1 MLAMLRQIEWGVR
14 NGPITKNEVLPV
26 TTFLFENFASVQDLL
41 IMSLFGVPIT
51 QMSHIH
57 TFRKRWS
64 FI

>member
-1 MLAMLRQIEWGVR
+1 MSAMLRQIEWGVR

-41 IMSLFGVPIT
+41 IMSLFDVPIT

>member
-1 MLAMLRQIEWGVR
+1 MSAMVRQIEWGVR

-41 IMSLFGVPIT
+41 IMSLFDVPIT
-51 QMSHIH
+51 QMSHIY

-64 FI
+64 YI

>member
-1 MLAMLRQIEWGVR
+1 MSAMLRQRKWGVQ

-41 IMSLFGVPIT
+41 IMSLFDVPIT